1 METDA
6 FYAEF
11 LAPVIEEVGPF
22 DRDTIV
28 PIVGFDAGGPL
39 SLCSV
44 GRDRG
49 EPFVTYVTCELAL
62 KAEQRPSRQGR
73 YELMLMCDDE
83 DWARTL
89 LTNVGRM
96 SLEAEFGH
104 GHTLDIGAWGEPSS
118 LIQGVAF
125 ELFASPHVGPEEY
138 AIFRLHGL
146 SRDDLAEAQEK
157 GVDRLLARRR
167 FDRSYPRIAVR
178 RAAGAK
184 PPPAPS

>member
-6 FYAEF
+6 FYAEL
-11 LAPVIEEVGPF
+11 LAPVIEEVGPL
-22 DRDTIV
+22 DREAIV
-28 PIVGFDAGGPL
+28 AGVGFDAGGPL

-49 EPFVTYVTCELAL
+49 EPFVTYVTRELAVR
-62 KAEQRPSRQGR
+62 AEQRPSRQGR
-73 YELMLMCDDE
+73 YELMLTCDDG

-96 SLEAEFGH
+96 SLAAEFGH
-104 GHTLDIGAWGEPSS
+104 GHTLDIGPWGEPSS
-118 LIQGVAF
+118 LIQGLAF

-146 SRDDLAEAQEK
+146 SRDELAEARDK

-178 RAAGAK
+178 RTAGPK
-184 PPPAPS
+184 TPPAPS